1 MKEKEVLELTF
12 SKLYEE
18 IDAVTYDC
26 EDILRKIHL
35 GGLISEKRYQNIMEK
50 HEICEKNR

>member
-1 MKEKEVLELTF
+1 MKEKEVLKLTF

-18 IDAVTYDC
+18 IDDVIYDC

-35 GGLISEKRYQNIMEK
+35 GGLISEERYQNIRNK
-50 HEICEKNR
+50 HDTFEKNR